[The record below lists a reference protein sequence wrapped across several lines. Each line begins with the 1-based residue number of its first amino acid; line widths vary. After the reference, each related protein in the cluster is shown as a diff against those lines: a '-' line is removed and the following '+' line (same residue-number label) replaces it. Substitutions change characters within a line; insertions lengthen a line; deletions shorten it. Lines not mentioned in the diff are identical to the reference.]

1 MVVKSEKSV
10 GMRWRV
16 DFTTRSKHSWQNPP
30 PLSNPIGYCE
40 DFERVPDLEQEDNN
54 AHLIVK
60 RSWDIALVP
69 LKQVPMNLFLM
80 WMIGNTISIFPIIMT
95 VMMFKS
101 PIASIFSYKTTFQKL
116 EGGHHILQKVVYIL
130 SNFVLIG
137 MALYKCSAMGL
148 LPTHQSDWIAFELPK
163 TRMEFA
169 AGGAVLMS

>member
-1 MVVKSEKSV
+1 MIDSLAISSVEMVVKSEKSV

-69 LKQVPMNLFLM
+69 LKQVLSDPDLPDPDLLGPRFTEPRFTGPRFTGTPIYRTIPFPPSIPVNRGPVSVPVAAVTMNCD
-80 WMIGNTISIFPIIMT
+80 
-95 VMMFKS
+95 
-101 PIASIFSYKTTFQKL
+101 
-116 EGGHHILQKVVYIL
+116 L
-130 SNFVLIG
+130 SL
-137 MALYKCSAMGL
+137 
-148 LPTHQSDWIAFELPK
+148 
-163 TRMEFA
+163 
-169 AGGAVLMS
+169 